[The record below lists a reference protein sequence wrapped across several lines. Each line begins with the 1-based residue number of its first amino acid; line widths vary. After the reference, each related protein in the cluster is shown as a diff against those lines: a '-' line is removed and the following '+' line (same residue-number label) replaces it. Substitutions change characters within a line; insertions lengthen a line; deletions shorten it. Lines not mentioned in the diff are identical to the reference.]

1 MFTEEDVKKV
11 TARVVKESH
20 RLIASKAIE
29 DLDLTKPMGTTNA
42 RKWLTDDSP
51 PRPLVQNMFTGL
63 LALRSAALSKK
74 KRSEASRITRVLD
87 ILAEYI
93 KTLDEGG

>member
-1 MFTEEDVKKV
+1 
-11 TARVVKESH
+11 
-20 RLIASKAIE
+20 
-29 DLDLTKPMGTTNA
+29 
-42 RKWLTDDSP
+42 
-51 PRPLVQNMFTGL
+51 MFTGL